1 MARGFRGLGLA
12 KANREAK
19 GGLPAVNDAQLQGLL
34 EAASTSSPSLLLW
47 MLGAKPPSSP
57 GGGRLGMGT
66 VGGGGEGGEGGTGGG
81 DDGGG
86 EGRVG
91 AFTTKSTSQAGTTSH
106 SPGEPMTW
114 TVTRWA
120 P

>member
-1 MARGFRGLGLA
+1 MTIGASGGKLG
-12 KANREAK
+12 
-19 GGLPAVNDAQLQGLL
+19 GGGGRD
-34 EAASTSSPSLLLW
+34 
-47 MLGAKPPSSP
+47 